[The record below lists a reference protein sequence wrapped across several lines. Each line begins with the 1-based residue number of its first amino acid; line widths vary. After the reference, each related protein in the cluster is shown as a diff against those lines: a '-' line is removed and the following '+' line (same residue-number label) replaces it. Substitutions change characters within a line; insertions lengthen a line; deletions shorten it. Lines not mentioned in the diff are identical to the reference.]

1 MNTEVEF
8 EKHFMVEIVYLI
20 WIPTKAKT
28 ETREWWTEVIIWIWV
43 QEGGLNEQGEWVREG
58 EASKN

>member
-20 WIPTKAKT
+20 WIPTKAKM